1 MHEADMQRFTLFAA
15 IAALILAGVA
25 TSDAAPRKKPQV
37 RSDRS
42 AVVAV
47 KHKRQVARPHAVP
60 LNQQWPTSW
69 SDGSFR
75 YGD

>member
-1 MHEADMQRFTLFAA
+1 MLRVTLFAA
-15 IAALILAGVA
+15 AAALVLAGTA
-25 TSDAAPRKKPQV
+25 DAAPRKKPRV
-37 RSDRS
+37 AERS
-42 AVVAV
+42 APVAA
-47 KHKRQVARPHAVP
+47 KHKRHHVARPATVP